1 MGWGRRV
8 WVSRGL
14 PRGGTFNLIESNQDG
29 PDAVPCLRPLLR
41 KKKNSNERADEMGS
55 GIEIFLENEGLAKT
69 PMTEQRKQVLE
80 QGRTQK

>member
-1 MGWGRRV
+1 
-8 WVSRGL
+8 
-14 PRGGTFNLIESNQDG
+14 
-29 PDAVPCLRPLLR
+29 
-41 KKKNSNERADEMGS
+41 MGS